1 LLTALFLTV
10 TRFNIA
16 LLNASLAAISQL
28 KTTKKRKVTMSDFSP
43 STRNSAIWS
52 GDSRKVA
59 NGKANEVILTKLGM
73 MDIPDLSDIEAV
85 QMGHVMEPVIARLA
99 QNKLQV
105 ELTKIEESLTHKTEP
120 WLRSHFDFVGTEN
133 GKPILVEC
141 KNYNAATRNKFDADT
156 GVIPAADMAQ
166 LVHEATVYGCEKIY
180 LAVLF
185 GGSEFFLCPFEIGQ
199 EQKLELVKTMAQV
212 WARVQTRQPLP
223 PESVEQV
230 KLMYKH
236 DDGNTKT
243 ASGAVEE
250 ACRYLALI
258 KSEIKALEAR
268 EEAFQT
274 VVQGYMQDKA
284 TLTTVE
290 GQILATW
297 KNAKPSKRFDSKLF
311 QDAMPDIYAKFIYE
325 QPGSRRFLVK

>member
-1 LLTALFLTV
+1 
-10 TRFNIA
+10 
-16 LLNASLAAISQL
+16 
-28 KTTKKRKVTMSDFSP
+28 MSDFSP
-43 STRNSAIWS
+43 QTRNSSIWS

-59 NGKANEVILTKLGM
+59 QGKANEVILTKLGM
-73 MDIPDLSDIEAV
+73 MDIPDLSDVEAV

-99 QNKLQV
+99 QNKLQI
-105 ELTKIEESLTHKTEP
+105 ELTKIEESLTHQTEP
-120 WLRSHFDFVGTEN
+120 WLKSHFDYVGIEN
-133 GKPILVEC
+133 GKTILVEC
-141 KNYNAATRNKFDADT
+141 KNYNSAVRNKFDADT

-166 LVHEATVYGCEKIY
+166 LVHEAAVYGCEKVY

-185 GGSEFFLCPFEIGQ
+185 GGSEFFLSSFEIGE

-223 PESVEQV
+223 PESTEQV

-236 DDGNTKT
+236 DDGNSKL
-243 ASGAVEE
+243 ASASVEE
-250 ACRYLALI
+250 ACRTLALI

-274 VVQGYMQDKA
+274 LIQGYMAEKSS
-284 TLTTVE
+284 LTTIE
-290 GQILATW
+290 GQVLATW

-311 QDAMPDIYAKFIYE
+311 QEAMPDIYSKFVYE
-325 QPGSRRFLVK
+325 QPGSRRFLVKG